1 MLKNVENKGVTAFKA
16 EAVTERMMK
25 MTEKKHTVVFMMCGI
40 KTTAIWTQAELSKNL
55 TKPDIELI
63 SVNATASAGYR
74 RKRRKD

>member
-16 EAVTERMMK
+16 EAVKERKIK
-25 MTEKKHTVVFMMCGI
+25 MTEKKHTVVFMMGSI
-40 KTTAIWTQAELSKNL
+40 KTTAMWTQAELAKNL

-74 RKRRKD
+74 RKRK